1 MVVDG
6 APERADPHTG
16 GTPPS
21 ARRPARGRRRS
32 LTARRI
38 RARVLWMRR
47 ARPPR
52 SPTRR
57 LAGHVLWGLA
67 ASVGATLVLALVVS
81 RMVSSAGHTHRGA
94 PSSPTAAAQR
104 SGPAHPGDP
113 RAAEPPGAGS
123 AAGPAAGGPAPAP
136 PRGTPVSVSVAA
148 QPVGPT
154 VPADFL
160 GLSFEVRSLPAI
172 AGYAARGDLVAL
184 LRSLGPGVMRF
195 GGISADEQAAW
206 VGNGAARPGWARVAL
221 DEADLA
227 GLAALARESGWRVLL
242 TVNLG
247 HYDPAAAALEAAAAH
262 RLLGSYLEGIEIG
275 NEPDLLVRD
284 RLRGPGWGIVAYG
297 PQARAYRAAIAAAAP
312 GVAIA
317 GPDPSTGVA
326 GLGWL
331 RTVASAP
338 ALRPALLTDHYYP
351 LSSCGSE
358 PTGSELLS
366 PNVRRAE
373 SDMLGKALAIAR
385 AHRLAL
391 RMDETNNVSCEGE
404 RGVSDT
410 FASAL
415 WALDYAAR
423 AADAGVAGLN
433 FHDLLDK
440 TDAYSALF
448 APTPAA
454 LGAGALHAAPEWYA
468 LLAARG
474 LLGGRPLSA
483 AVAGGAPGE
492 LSASAVRGSDGSV
505 RLVLVDYDPPGSS
518 PLAVRL
524 RVPRGLGG
532 GTVLRLT
539 APSPTATSEVRL
551 GGRAVAPDG
560 TFTPPA
566 ALPRVAGRAGSL
578 AVGMPPDSAA
588 VVTLSP

>member
-1 MVVDG
+1 
-6 APERADPHTG
+6 
-16 GTPPS
+16 
-21 ARRPARGRRRS
+21 
-32 LTARRI
+32 
-38 RARVLWMRR
+38 MRR
-47 ARPPR
+47 LVTHTLR
-52 SPTRR
+52 
-57 LAGHVLWGLA
+57 GLA
-67 ASVGATLVLALVVS
+67 VSVGLTLALTLVVS
-81 RMVSSAGHTHRGA
+81 RMISSTGSTHHGGSSAQ
-94 PSSPTAAAQR
+94 TAVR
-104 SGPAHPGDP
+104 SEPAHPAHPMPAHPRAGDP
-113 RAAEPPGAGS
+113 AGAGS
-123 AAGPAAGGPAPAP
+123 AAGTASALDP
-136 PRGTPVSVSVAA
+136 PQGTPVNVSIAA
-148 QPVGPT
+148 RPAGSAVPT
-154 VPADFL
+154 DFL

-172 AGYAARGDLVAL
+172 AGYADRGNLVAL

-206 VGNGAARPGWARVAL
+206 VGNGAAQPRWARVAI

-227 GLAALARESGWRVLL
+227 GLATLAQETGWRVLL

-262 RLLGSYLEGIEIG
+262 RLLGSALEGIEIG
-275 NEPDLLVRD
+275 NEPDLLVRKH
-284 RLRGPGWGIVAYG
+284 LRGPGWGIVAYG

-312 GVAIA
+312 GTPIA

-331 RTVASAP
+331 RTVASSP
-338 ALRPALLTDHYYP
+338 TLRPALLTDHYYP
-351 LSSCGSE
+351 LSSCGYR
-358 PTGSELLS
+358 PTVSELLS

-373 SDMLGKALAIAR
+373 SDMLGKAVEIAR
-385 AHRLAL
+385 AHGLAL

-404 RGVSDT
+404 PGVSDT

-423 AADAGVAGLN
+423 VASAGVAGLN

-468 LLAARG
+468 LLAARA
-474 LLGGRPLSA
+474 LLGGRPLPA
-483 AVAGGAPGE
+483 TVAGDAPEE
-492 LSASAVRGSDGSV
+492 LSASAVRGPGGQL
-505 RLVLVDYDPPGSS
+505 RLVLVDYDPPGDS

-524 RVPRGLGG
+524 HVPRGLGG
-532 GTVLRLT
+532 GSVLRLT
-539 APSPTATSEVRL
+539 APSPTATSGVLL

-560 TFTPPA
+560 TFTLPS
-566 ALPRVAGRAGSL
+566 ALPRVSGRAGSL

-588 VVTLSP
+588 VVTLSR